1 MIKPED
7 SWELMKAV
15 SEPTSGDCADC
26 GIHFTNWNEAR
37 EHERVFPLHAVLYRS
52 DRRAVN

>member
-1 MIKPED
+1 MLKPED

-15 SEPTSGDCADC
+15 SEPTSAECADC
-26 GIHFTNWNEAR
+26 GTHFTNWSEGR
-37 EHERVFPLHAVLYRS
+37 EHERMFPLHTVLFKR